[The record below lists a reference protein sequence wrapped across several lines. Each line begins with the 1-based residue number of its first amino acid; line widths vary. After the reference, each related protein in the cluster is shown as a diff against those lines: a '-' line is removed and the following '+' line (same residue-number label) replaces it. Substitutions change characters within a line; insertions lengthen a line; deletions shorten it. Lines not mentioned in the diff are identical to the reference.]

1 MSSKVSY
8 YCSVPTAQP
17 ATQMYRPFTNI
28 VIGSRTPPSRDLQP
42 IEWWHGLA
50 FTSRDPPSYKNFS
63 GVTLPV
69 ASTRACRL
77 EVPPNLVLVVESK
90 QLVVILSGHR
100 DCCSLAVISQY
111 TASAMDM
118 ESAPRED
125 SLFAQFIAAVAARVA
140 HDQVAWTVVAV
151 LAIYQYC
158 LVDHS
163 VRCTVV
169 CVFQRRAR
177 NSGSYRPANL
187 LA

>member
-1 MSSKVSY
+1 M
-8 YCSVPTAQP
+8 
-17 ATQMYRPFTNI
+17 
-28 VIGSRTPPSRDLQP
+28 
-42 IEWWHGLA
+42 
-50 FTSRDPPSYKNFS
+50 
-63 GVTLPV
+63 
-69 ASTRACRL
+69 
-77 EVPPNLVLVVESK
+77 VLVVESK